1 MKTSCCLILS
11 AALGCGASFMAFG
24 KGLPANYYQVAY
36 LQSQNGAYVD
46 TGYLVDTANTKIEIK
61 MDVSTAATS
70 GYSPFLFGV
79 KDEEGVHY
87 AASKCFYCA
96 SYNYNTDF
104 ELRAYSSR
112 AYAGSMAKLNE
123 WLTIDLSYDNRVFTV
138 DWVNTSKGTSGT
150 STVDTKCG
158 DYVFRNTLY
167 VFSANCMGTA
177 GDVNPGIR
185 VKRMKIYESGDLVHD
200 LVPARL
206 RDDATACGLFDLVSR
221 AFLKNANTVG
231 SFKVGEDIFDDVP
244 YEEEEEGG
252 DDEKVGGPLFI
263 TATKG
268 LYGTPD
274 PVYGQIDGL
283 EIGTNLTLTCPA
295 TVVTGDVHYACAG
308 WKRYTTPDNVIWEL
322 VEEGTGTSISYTHV
336 KQGQKIEWQWQFDG
350 ADISRG
356 LPREYQQVAWL
367 QSVDTAYVDTEYHVN
382 TAKTQLELEMD
393 VSTACVGEQ
402 YGYLFGALD
411 EGDKIGV
418 AKRFYCRSAGWNIGF
433 DLRSY
438 SEEKWKNLATYNQW
452 LSINASYKDK
462 IFSLDYTNLTT
473 QVKGDYV
480 WDSKAV
486 DYTFEN
492 TLYLFSANQLGAPLA
507 VDVGMR
513 VKRMRIIEDNQVV
526 CDLVPVRLRADAS
539 VRGFY
544 DIRRR
549 KFYGNANSSGSFSI
563 GEDVK
568 DIPRESGL
576 VIMFY

>member
-11 AALGCGASFMAFG
+11 AALGCGASFLAFG

-61 MDVSTAATS
+61 MDVSTAMVRYS
-70 GYSPFLFGV
+70 GYYYGVNDDAGTKRFSHSGSVYNRYVEFRVGNQSFSRDLFGSNYRSWFEV
-79 KDEEGVHY
+79 ESSYGDKTLTFTYSGVV
-87 AASKCFYCA
+87 SGTETF
-96 SYNYNTDF
+96 D
-104 ELRAYSSR
+104 YSSQPD
-112 AYAGSMAKLNE
+112 A
-123 WLTIDLSYDNRVFTV
+123 VFE
-138 DWVNTSKGTSGT
+138 NP
-150 STVDTKCG
+150 
-158 DYVFRNTLY
+158 LY
-167 VFSANCMGTA
+167 VFAANDKGTVA
-177 GDVNPGIR
+177 GANDQFR
-185 VKRMKIYESGDLVHD
+185 LKRMKIYTSDSLVHD

-221 AFLKNANTVG
+221 KFLKNANSVG
-231 SFKVGEDIFDDVP
+231 AFVVGADVMDDVP

-263 TATKG
+263 TAAKG

-274 PVYGQIDGL
+274 PAYGQIDGL
-283 EIGTNLTLTCPA
+283 EIGTNLTLTCP
-295 TVVTGDVHYACAG
+295 TTIVTGDVHYVCAG
-308 WKRYTTPDNVIWEL
+308 WKRYTTLDNLTWEL
-322 VEEGTGTSISYTHV
+322 SEEGAGNTIDYTHV
-336 KQGQKIEWQWQFDG
+336 KQGQKIEWQWRFDG

-356 LPREYQQVAWL
+356 LPREYQQVTWL
-367 QSVDTAYVDTEYHVN
+367 QSADTAYVDTEYFVD
-382 TAKTQLELEMD
+382 TAKTQIELEMD
-393 VSTACVGEQ
+393 VSTATTGDN

-418 AKRFYCRSAGWNIGF
+418 AKHFYCRSAGWNIGF
-433 DLRSY
+433 NLRSY
-438 SEEKWKNLATYNQW
+438 SEEKSKYLATYNQW

-462 IFSLDYTNLTT
+462 IFSLDYTNLMT

-492 TLYLFSANQLGAPLA
+492 TLYLFSANQLGTALA

-549 KFYGNANSSGSFSI
+549 KFYGNANSTGSFSI

-568 DIPRESGL
+568 DVPRESGL

>member
-11 AALGCGASFMAFG
+11 AALGCGASFLAFG

-46 TGYLVDTANTKIEIK
+46 TGYLVDTAKTSIEIK
-61 MDVSTAATS
+61 MDASTAATS
-70 GYSPFLFGV
+70 GYPYLFGV
-79 KDEEGVHY
+79 RDEEGVHY
-87 AASKCFYCA
+87 AASKCFYCKSGGSNMSYALRSYSKEESTGAFA
-96 SYNYNTDF
+96 SYNQ
-104 ELRAYSSR
+104 R
-112 AYAGSMAKLNE
+112 
-123 WLTIDLSYDNRVFTV
+123 LTIDLSYEDKVFTI
-138 DWVNTSKGTSGT
+138 DWVNTTKDTSGT
-150 STVDTKCG
+150 KIIDTNAK
-158 DYVFRNTLY
+158 DYVFENTMY

-177 GDVNPGIR
+177 GDAIPNVFL
-185 VKRMKIYESGDLVHD
+185 KRMKIFESGELVHD

-206 RDDATACGLFDLVSR
+206 RDDASYCGLFDLVTR
-221 AFLKNANTVG
+221 KCFRNVNTVG
-231 SFKVGEDIFDDVP
+231 AFLCGDVVLDDVP
-244 YEEEEEGG
+244 YEDEPEEPEI
-252 DDEKVGGPLFI
+252 DKTGGPLYI

-274 PVYGQIDGL
+274 PAYGLIEGW
-283 EIGTNLTLTCPA
+283 EIGTNVTLTCTDA
-295 TVVTGDVHYACAG
+295 VTTGDVHYVCTG
-308 WKRYTTPDNVIWEL
+308 WKRYTSDDKVTWTLAEQ
-322 VEEGTGTSISYTHV
+322 GTGTSIDYTHV
-336 KQGQKIEWQWQFDG
+336 KQGQKIEWQWQFVD

-356 LPREYQQVAWL
+356 LPKDYQQVAWL
-367 QSVDTAYVDTEYHVN
+367 QSADTAYVDTEYFVD
-382 TAKTQLELEMD
+382 TAKTQLELKMD
-393 VSTACVGEQ
+393 VSTACVGDG
-402 YGYLFGALD
+402 YSYLFGALD
-411 EGDKIGV
+411 EGDKVGV
-418 AKRFYCRSAGWNIGF
+418 AKHFYCRSAGWNIGF
-433 DLRSY
+433 NLRSY

-452 LSINASYKDK
+452 LSINSSYKDK

-492 TLYLFSANQLGAPLA
+492 TLYLFSANRLGTALA

-549 KFYGNANSSGSFSI
+549 KFYGNANSTGSFSI

-568 DIPRESGL
+568 DVPRESGL